1 MHCVV
6 MAKTVEEKT
15 QEEALKELL
24 RDLEALPPGHKMSGE
39 EWLSYVR
46 RLPKPDLPE
55 GWTSADDIRELR
67 GPLPEDDPEYQRNIL
82 GRR

>member
-1 MHCVV
+1 MG
-6 MAKTVEEKT
+6 MGKDERN
-15 QEEALKELL
+15 QESLEQLLAELRAIPTGSL
-24 RDLEALPPGHKMSGE
+24 SGE
-39 EWLSYVR
+39 AWLSYVR

-67 GPLPEDDPEYQRNIL
+67 GPLPEDDPDFQRNIL

>member
-1 MHCVV
+1 
-6 MAKTVEEKT
+6 MAKTAQKDEKG
-15 QEEALKELL
+15 QESAEQLLAELRAIPSNSL
-24 RDLEALPPGHKMSGE
+24 SGE

-46 RLPKPDLPE
+46 RLPKPVLPD

-67 GPLPEDDPEYQRNIL
+67 GPLPEDDPDFQRNIL

>member
-1 MHCVV
+1 MLWS
-6 MAKTVEEKT
+6 MGKTIEE
-15 QEEALKELL
+15 QERESAAQILAE
-24 RDLEALPPGHKMSGE
+24 LEALPPGSLTGE
-39 EWLSYVR
+39 QWLSFVR

-55 GWTSADDIRELR
+55 GWSSADDIRELR

>member
-1 MHCVV
+1 
-6 MAKTVEEKT
+6 MAKTMEKD
-15 QEEALKELL
+15 EKESAEQVLAEL
-24 RDLEALPPGHKMSGE
+24 RALPTGSLSGE
-39 EWLSYVR
+39 EWLSYLR

-67 GPLPEDDPEYQRNIL
+67 GPLPEDDPDFQRNIL